1 MSFNNVFGGIARA
14 LSHSGYRL
22 LWWSNGTNTV
32 GRWIF
37 KVSVGWLTWEMTGS
51 TAWLGIVAFA
61 DTFPMVIMTII
72 AGVWA
77 DRIGYLRLMKYSQL
91 ILVIGGFITAT
102 LALVGALNVELI
114 IILCVIVGSAEA
126 MTIPARMSF
135 VHNLVPKSD
144 LSAAIALN
152 STTYNVARFL
162 GPALFGILIQFI
174 DISFIILVSAI
185 MFFIF
190 YIALFFQENDEI
202 VNSGGNKKRI
212 LGDLLDGF
220 RYALSNSG
228 IFFLLF
234 LLCVTAILIRPYSE
248 LVPGIADQVFS
259 MGAEGVSIILSST
272 GLGATVGGVLLARHG
287 KVEGLTSIF
296 TWSLVISAVAMVL
309 FLFSQ
314 NIWMSSIFI
323 ALVGMTIVAGS
334 ITSQTLIQ
342 NTAPDQLR
350 ARIISITAV
359 LSWGLPAVGAA
370 VMGWVAELIGLT
382 ITLLAGSI
390 VTGILWIWAHVER
403 KKYSIILEKQ

>member
-202 VNSGGNKKRI
+202 LNSGENKKRI

-234 LLCVTAILIRPYSE
+234 LLCVTAILIRPYIE

-359 LSWGLPAVGAA
+359 LSWGLPAIGAA
-370 VMGWVAELIGLT
+370 VMGWVAEFIGLT

-403 KKYSIILEKQ
+403 KKHSIILEKQ

>member
-190 YIALFFQENDEI
+190 
-202 VNSGGNKKRI
+202 
-212 LGDLLDGF
+212 
-220 RYALSNSG
+220 
-228 IFFLLF
+228 
-234 LLCVTAILIRPYSE
+234 
-248 LVPGIADQVFS
+248 
-259 MGAEGVSIILSST
+259 
-272 GLGATVGGVLLARHG
+272 
-287 KVEGLTSIF
+287 
-296 TWSLVISAVAMVL
+296 
-309 FLFSQ
+309 
-314 NIWMSSIFI
+314 
-323 ALVGMTIVAGS
+323 
-334 ITSQTLIQ
+334 
-342 NTAPDQLR
+342 
-350 ARIISITAV
+350 
-359 LSWGLPAVGAA
+359 
-370 VMGWVAELIGLT
+370 
-382 ITLLAGSI
+382 
-390 VTGILWIWAHVER
+390 
-403 KKYSIILEKQ
+403 

>member
-234 LLCVTAILIRPYSE
+234 LLCVTAILIRPYIE

-323 ALVGMTIVAGS
+323 ALVGMTIVAG
-334 ITSQTLIQ
+334 
-342 NTAPDQLR
+342 
-350 ARIISITAV
+350 
-359 LSWGLPAVGAA
+359 
-370 VMGWVAELIGLT
+370 
-382 ITLLAGSI
+382 LLEG
-390 VTGILWIWAHVER
+390 
-403 KKYSIILEKQ
+403 

>member
-174 DISFIILVSAI
+174 DISFIILISAI

-234 LLCVTAILIRPYSE
+234 LLCVTAILIRPYIE

-370 VMGWVAELIGLT
+370 VMGWVAEFIGLT

>member
-190 YIALFFQENDEI
+190 YIALFFQENNEI
-202 VNSGGNKKRI
+202 VNSGENKKRI

-234 LLCVTAILIRPYSE
+234 LLCVTAILIRPYIE

-370 VMGWVAELIGLT
+370 VMGWVAEFIGLT
-382 ITLLAGSI
+382 ITLLVGSI
-390 VTGILWIWAHVER
+390 VTGIFWIWAHVER
-403 KKYSIILEKQ
+403 KKHSIILEKQ

>member
-1 MSFNNVFGGIARA
+1 M
-14 LSHSGYRL
+14 
-22 LWWSNGTNTV
+22 
-32 GRWIF
+32 
-37 KVSVGWLTWEMTGS
+37 
-51 TAWLGIVAFA
+51 
-61 DTFPMVIMTII
+61 
-72 AGVWA
+72 
-77 DRIGYLRLMKYSQL
+77 
-91 ILVIGGFITAT
+91 
-102 LALVGALNVELI
+102 
-114 IILCVIVGSAEA
+114 
-126 MTIPARMSF
+126 
-135 VHNLVPKSD
+135 
-144 LSAAIALN
+144 
-152 STTYNVARFL
+152 
-162 GPALFGILIQFI
+162 
-174 DISFIILVSAI
+174 
-185 MFFIF
+185 
-190 YIALFFQENDEI
+190 
-202 VNSGGNKKRI
+202 
-212 LGDLLDGF
+212 DGF

-234 LLCVTAILIRPYSE
+234 LLCVTAILIRPYIE

>member
-1 MSFNNVFGGIARA
+1 M
-14 LSHSGYRL
+14 
-22 LWWSNGTNTV
+22 
-32 GRWIF
+32 
-37 KVSVGWLTWEMTGS
+37 SVGWLTWEMTGS

-234 LLCVTAILIRPYSE
+234 LLCVTAILIRPYIE

>member
-1 MSFNNVFGGIARA
+1 M
-14 LSHSGYRL
+14 
-22 LWWSNGTNTV
+22 
-32 GRWIF
+32 
-37 KVSVGWLTWEMTGS
+37 SVGWLTWEMTGS

-114 IILCVIVGSAEA
+114 IILCVVVGSAEA

-234 LLCVTAILIRPYSE
+234 LLCVTAILIRPYIE

>member
-234 LLCVTAILIRPYSE
+234 LLCVTAILIRPYIE

>member
-202 VNSGGNKKRI
+202 VNSGENKKRI

-234 LLCVTAILIRPYSE
+234 LLCVTAILIRPYIE

>member
-1 MSFNNVFGGIARA
+1 MSFSNVFGGIERA

-22 LWWSNGTNTV
+22 LWWSNGINTI

-37 KVSVGWLTWEMTGS
+37 KVSVGWITWEMTGS

-61 DTFPMVIMTII
+61 DTFPMVLMTIL

-91 ILVIGGFITAT
+91 VLVVGGFVTAI
-102 LALVGALNVELI
+102 LALLGALNVELI

-135 VHNLVPKSD
+135 VHSLVPRSD

-162 GPALFGILIQFI
+162 GPAIFGILIQFI
-174 DISFIILVSAI
+174 GLSFILLISAI
-185 MFFIF
+185 MFLIF
-190 YIALFFQENDEI
+190 YITLFFHKNDRK
-202 VNSGGNKKRI
+202 VNSRDNKNRV
-212 LGDLLDGF
+212 LGDLIDGF
-220 RYALSNSG
+220 RYAFSNSG

-234 LLCVTAILIRPYSE
+234 LLCVTAILIRPYIE
-248 LVPGIADQVFS
+248 LVPGIADQVFN

-287 KVEGLTSIF
+287 RVEGLTSIF
-296 TWSLVISAVAMVL
+296 TWSLLISAVAMVL

-314 NIWMSSIFI
+314 NIWISSIFI

-342 NTAPDQLR
+342 NTASDELR

-370 VMGWVAELIGLT
+370 IMGWIAEFIGLT
-382 ITLLAGSI
+382 ITLIIGSI
-390 VTGILWIWAHVER
+390 LTGILWIWAHKER
-403 KKYSIILEKQ
+403 KKQSVILEK

>member
-190 YIALFFQENDEI
+190 YIALFFQKNDEI
-202 VNSGGNKKRI
+202 VNSGENKKRI

-234 LLCVTAILIRPYSE
+234 LLCVTAILIRPYIE

>member
-234 LLCVTAILIRPYSE
+234 LLCVTAILIRPYIE

-403 KKYSIILEKQ
+403 KKHSIILEKQ

>member
-234 LLCVTAILIRPYSE
+234 LLCVTAILIRPYIE

-359 LSWGLPAVGAA
+359 LSWGLPAIGAA

>member
-190 YIALFFQENDEI
+190 YIALFFQENNEI
-202 VNSGGNKKRI
+202 VNSGENKKRI

-234 LLCVTAILIRPYSE
+234 LLCVTAILIRPYIE

-370 VMGWVAELIGLT
+370 VMGWVAEFIGLT

-403 KKYSIILEKQ
+403 KKHSIILEKQ

>member
-190 YIALFFQENDEI
+190 YIALFFQKNDEI
-202 VNSGGNKKRI
+202 VNSGENKKRI

-234 LLCVTAILIRPYSE
+234 LLCVTAILIRPYIE

-370 VMGWVAELIGLT
+370 VMGWVAEFIGLT
-382 ITLLAGSI
+382 ITLLVGSI

-403 KKYSIILEKQ
+403 KKHSIILEKQ